1 MFKDN
6 SYLQFKLFLK
16 KEGLSDNTIKAY
28 ISTVDIYH
36 QRFRD
41 TTNKENLSCANL
53 LAFKGYL
60 TDKYKPKT
68 VNQRIQAI
76 NRYLDFL
83 GKPELRLK
91 FIKLQEKSF
100 LENVISDA
108 DYRFLKTR
116 LFADHCDDLAMVVWF
131 LGATGARVSEL
142 LQFKVEHVKS
152 GYIDLSTKGGKV
164 RRIFIPQHLVTEAL
178 SWLQHKGYDSGYIF
192 LNKNGQRIT
201 VRGLSHKLK
210 EAAIRYHLNIK
221 EVHPH
226 SFRHRFAKNFLEK
239 YQDIA
244 LLADL
249 MGHDSIETTRIYLRR
264 TATEQQQLVNSIVDW

>member
-1 MFKDN
+1 MFKHN
-6 SYLQFKLFLK
+6 LYHHFLFYLQKN
-16 KEGLSDNTIKAY
+16 GLSENTIKAY
-28 ISTVDIYH
+28 ISTVELFYH
-36 QRFRD
+36 RFGG
-41 TTNKENLSCANL
+41 TTGEAISCTNL

-60 TDKYKPKT
+60 ADKYKPKT

-83 GKPELRLK
+83 GKSDLRLK
-91 FIKLQEKSF
+91 SIKLQEKSF

-108 DYRFLKTR
+108 DYRFLKSR
-116 LFADHCDDLAMVVWF
+116 LFTDKEDDLAMAVWF

-142 LQFKVEHVKS
+142 LQFKAEHVRC

-164 RRIFIPQHLVTEAL
+164 RRIFIPRHLISAAIP
-178 SWLQHKGYDSGYIF
+178 WLQSRHIESGYIF

-201 VRGLSHKLK
+201 ARGLAQKLR
-210 EAAIRYHLNIK
+210 EAAIRYHLNEK

-264 TATEQQQLVNSIVDW
+264 TATEQQQLVNTIVDW

>member
-1 MFKDN
+1 MLKQN
-6 SYLQFKLFLK
+6 LYLSFLLFLQK
-16 KEGLSDNTIKAY
+16 DGLSENTIKAY
-28 ISTVDIYH
+28 LSTIEQFYLRFGNASVDAISCT
-36 QRFRD
+36 
-41 TTNKENLSCANL
+41 NL
-53 LAFKGYL
+53 LAFKGFL

-83 GKPELRLK
+83 GKSDMRLK
-91 FIKLQEKSF
+91 AIKLQEKSF

-108 DYRFLKTR
+108 DYRFLKAR
-116 LFADHCDDLAMVVWF
+116 LFTDKEDDLAMAVWF
-131 LGATGARVSEL
+131 LCATGARVSEL
-142 LQFKVEHVKS
+142 LQFKVEHVRC

-164 RRIFIPQHLVTEAL
+164 RRIFIPQHLVFEASL
-178 SWLQHKGYDSGYIF
+178 WLQKKNIESGYIF

-201 VRGLSHKLK
+201 ARGLAQKLK
-210 EAAIRYHLNIK
+210 DAAILYHLNVK

-264 TATEQQQLVNSIVDW
+264 TASEQQHLVNKIVDW

>member
-1 MFKDN
+1 MFKQN
-6 SYLQFKLFLK
+6 LYLSFLLFLQK
-16 KEGLSDNTIKAY
+16 DGLSENTIKAY
-28 ISTVDIYH
+28 LSTIEQFYLRFGNASVDAISCT
-36 QRFRD
+36 
-41 TTNKENLSCANL
+41 NL
-53 LAFKGYL
+53 LAFKGFL

-83 GKPELRLK
+83 GKSDMRLK
-91 FIKLQEKSF
+91 AIKLQEKSF

-108 DYRFLKTR
+108 DYRFLKAR
-116 LFADHCDDLAMVVWF
+116 LFTDKEDDLAMAVWF
-131 LGATGARVSEL
+131 LCATGARVSEL
-142 LQFKVEHVKS
+142 LQFKVEHVRC

-164 RRIFIPQHLVTEAL
+164 RRIFIPQHLVLEASL
-178 SWLQHKGYDSGYIF
+178 WLQKKNIESGYIF

-201 VRGLSHKLK
+201 ARGLAQKLK
-210 EAAIRYHLNIK
+210 GAAILYHLNVK

-264 TATEQQQLVNSIVDW
+264 TASEQQHLVNKIVDW

>member
-1 MFKDN
+1 MFSHN
-6 SYLQFKLFLK
+6 LHQSFLLYLQKD
-16 KEGLSDNTIKAY
+16 GLSDSTIKAY
-28 ISTVDIYH
+28 ISTVDLYNS
-36 QRFRD
+36 RFGE
-41 TTNKENLSCANL
+41 TISCTNLF
-53 LAFKGYL
+53 AFKGYL

-83 GKPELRLK
+83 GKSDLRLK
-91 FIKLQEKSF
+91 AIKLQEKSF

-108 DYRFLKTR
+108 DYRFLKAR
-116 LFADHCDDLAMVVWF
+116 LFTDKDEDLAMAVWF

-142 LQFKVEHVKS
+142 LQFKAEHVRS
-152 GYIDLSTKGGKV
+152 GYIDLSTKGGKF
-164 RRIFIPQHLVTEAL
+164 RRIFIPQHLVSSATQ
-178 SWLQHKGYDSGYIF
+178 WLQKKNIESGYIF
-192 LNKNGQRIT
+192 LNKNGLRIT
-201 VRGLSHKLK
+201 ARGLAQKLK
-210 EAAIRYHLNIK
+210 EAAVRYHLNIK

-264 TATEQQQLVNSIVDW
+264 TATEQQTLVNSIVDW